1 MAGELVLI
9 TGATGMIGFRTLVF
23 LLEAGYKVRA
33 AVRNQA
39 GFDKISQLKPVAPY
53 ASQLTSVI
61 VPDITVDG
69 AYDEAVKGVEYV
81 VHVASPLAS
90 NAPPGIDYDSY
101 MIQPAIRGTVG
112 ILESAAKTTG
122 VKKVVITGSI
132 LSLVDAKSL
141 GSGDYIN
148 EETRTTSADG
158 PFSSHIEAYAV
169 SKATAFNKTKEWVA
183 EKKPSFAVNHVFPVF
198 VLGRDDTVTTA
209 EQIVKGTNNMLM
221 GPLFGSIR
229 PPIPGGSVHLDDVA
243 RLHVLALDS
252 KVEDGQDFLAAS
264 QPLESFEW
272 NDAARIIKKHFP
284 KAAADGI
291 FQLDH
296 VEKVVTLPTKV
307 DSTKAEKLF
316 GFKFKNFEEQVQSV
330 VSHYLELVGKN

>member
-1 MAGELVLI
+1 MAGELVLV

-23 LLEAGYKVRA
+23 LLEAGYKARA

-61 VPDITVDG
+61 VPDITVPG
-69 AYDEAVKGVEYV
+69 AYDEAVKGVDYI

-90 NAPPGIDYDSY
+90 NAPPGIDHESY

-122 VKKVVITGSI
+122 IKKIVITGSI
-132 LSLVDAKSL
+132 LSLVDTETF
-141 GSGDYIN
+141 GSGSYIN
-148 EETRTTSADG
+148 EETRTTTAPG
-158 PFSSHIEAYAV
+158 PYSSHLDAYAV
-169 SKATAFNKTKEWVA
+169 AKATAFNKTKEWVA
-183 EKKPSFAVNHVFPVF
+183 ETKPSFSVNHVFPVF

-209 EQIVKGTNNMLM
+209 EQIIKGTNNLLM
-221 GPLFGSIR
+221 GPLFGSTR

-243 RLHVLALDS
+243 RLHVLALDP
-252 KVEDGQDFLAAS
+252 KVESGQDFLAAS
-264 QPLESFEW
+264 QPLEPFQWS
-272 NDAARIIKKHFP
+272 DAASIIKKHFP

-291 FQLDH
+291 FQLDN
-296 VEKVVTLPTKV
+296 VEKVVTRQAKV

-316 GFKFKNFEEQVQSV
+316 GFKFKNYEEQVQSV
-330 VSHYLELVGKN
+330 VSHYLELAGKN